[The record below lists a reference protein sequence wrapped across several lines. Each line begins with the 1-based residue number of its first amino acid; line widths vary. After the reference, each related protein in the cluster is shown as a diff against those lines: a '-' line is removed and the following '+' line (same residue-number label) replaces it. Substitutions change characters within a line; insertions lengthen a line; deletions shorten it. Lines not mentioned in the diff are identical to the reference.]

1 LIWYPF
7 VQALVRTLWR
17 PVMGPYEVSGIENVP
32 DQGPFILVANHQS
45 YLDPILLQAVVRRP
59 VCTMAKSTQF
69 SDPITGTIVKSLK
82 GLPAR
87 RFETDPQVV
96 RLALRALTAG
106 DGVGVYIEGERT
118 WDGRLQ
124 PPRLGTIR
132 LILKAGV
139 PVVPAGINGAYKLW
153 PRWTR
158 RPRRG
163 PIHIRVGRPLV
174 FPNLDRRAD
183 REAILDETAEQVM
196 AALGELVEEGDR
208 DNTPG

>member
-1 LIWYPF
+1 MWYRF

-17 PVMGPYEVSGIENVP
+17 PFMGPYHVHGLDHVP
-32 DQGPFILVANHQS
+32 SHGPFILVANHQS
-45 YLDPILLQAVVRRP
+45 YLDPILIQAVVRRP
-59 VCTMAKSTQF
+59 VHTMAKSTQF

-87 RFETDPQVV
+87 RFEIDPQVV
-96 RLALRALTAG
+96 RLALRHLAAG
-106 DGVGVYIEGERT
+106 DGVGIYIEGERT

-139 PVVPAGINGAYKLW
+139 PVVPCGISGAYDVW
-153 PRWTR
+153 PRWIR

-163 PIHIRVGRPLV
+163 TVRIRIGPPLV
-174 FPNLDRRAD
+174 FPRLDRRNEREPVVPETAD
-183 REAILDETAEQVM
+183 RIMRAIADLAGVGQQ
-196 AALGELVEEGDR
+196 
-208 DNTPG
+208 